1 VYRKNSGKPDE
12 GSRSLGVDGDGP
24 TVEEGRGG
32 ETARKWERSQTA
44 IKMGRLC

>member
-1 VYRKNSGKPDE
+1 MLGKNNGKPDG
-12 GSRSLGVDGDGP
+12 GSRSLGVDGGGP
-24 TVEEGRGG
+24 TVEGRGG